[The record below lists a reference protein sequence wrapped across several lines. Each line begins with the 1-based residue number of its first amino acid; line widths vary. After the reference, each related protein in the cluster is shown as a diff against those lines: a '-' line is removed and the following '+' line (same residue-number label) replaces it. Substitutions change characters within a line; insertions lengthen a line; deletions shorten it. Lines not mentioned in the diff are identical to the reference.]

1 VLVADA
7 QSVALWPG
15 ELIDCLARNPTQRA
29 TRIGG
34 AWAHQPLATDR
45 HSGSIVTFQ
54 RAHERTHGGAW
65 RSRAFSM
72 GERQHAERLAEV

>member
-1 VLVADA
+1 MLVADA
-7 QSVALWPG
+7 QSVALRPG

-29 TRIGG
+29 TRIDGP
-34 AWAHQPLATDR
+34 WAHQPVATDR
-45 HSGSIVTFQ
+45 QSGSVVTFQ
-54 RAHERTHGGAW
+54 RARERPHGGAW